1 MMRSLYQIAPSNID
15 SEGIAES
22 KGCPCRGFCTG
33 SLHIWAKDHGQSN
46 HRQGAELGGL
56 DLQTDGS
63 FARAGRCDA
72 GAWAIGKKIDLLMI
86 LESCCRGF
94 GEN

>member
-1 MMRSLYQIAPSNID
+1 MRSLYQIAASNTD

-22 KGCPCRGFCTG
+22 KDSPWRGFARR
-33 SLHIWAKDHGQSN
+33 SLNVWAKDHGQSN
-46 HRQGAELGGL
+46 HRRGAELGGL

-63 FARAGRCDA
+63 FARAGRCDV
-72 GAWAIGKKIDLLMI
+72 GARAIGKKIDLFMI

-94 GEN
+94 GKN